1 MKKSSLLKT
10 KQTRDKQLKTEKL
23 NKQLL
28 IELEEKERLLQG
40 VLAHNK
46 FKGINVIKA
55 TSKNYSSSTA
65 FAVWSDWHLE
75 ENVDPKKVNGLNS
88 FNLGIAKDR
97 VSNCAINTVKLLKRQ
112 STGEKIDALYI
123 CLLGDFISG
132 NIHEELLQNCS
143 LPPIKASLFARD
155 LLKSSIQYVFD
166 NTDIPVRVICLV
178 GNHPRITKK
187 IFVSQEQENS
197 LEYFMY
203 NYLANDFEGLQRLKF
218 EIATGYHHY
227 LNIYDY
233 VVRLHHGHSVSY
245 GGGVGGLTIPL
256 NKKIQIWNY
265 TKRADYDVLGHFHQF
280 LDGGSFIVNGS
291 LIGYNA
297 YAIRIGAKFEPPR
310 QAFFLINS
318 QHGKSIVAPIFL

>member
-1 MKKSSLLKT
+1 MKKSSLLKD
-10 KQTRDKQLKTEKL
+10 KQTKDKQLKTEKQ

-28 IELEEKERLLQG
+28 LELEDKDRLLAG
-40 VLAHNK
+40 VLAHQK
-46 FKGINVIKA
+46 FKGVNIIKA
-55 TSKNYSSSTA
+55 QNKHISSSTA

-75 ENVDPKKVNGLNS
+75 ETVNPDKVNGLNS
-88 FNLGIAKDR
+88 FNLSIAKER
-97 VSNCAINTVKLLKRQ
+97 VNTCAVNTVKLLKRQ
-112 STGEKIDALYI
+112 SNGEKIDALYI

-132 NIHEELLQNCS
+132 NIHEELLQGCS

-155 LLKSSIQYVFD
+155 LLKSSIEYVFQ
-166 NTDIPVRVICLV
+166 NTDIPIRVICLV

-187 IFVSQEQENS
+187 IFVSHEQENS

-203 NYLANDFEGLQRLKF
+203 HFLAKDFDGLERLKF

-227 LNIYDY
+227 LQIYDCI
-233 VVRLHHGHSVSY
+233 VRLHHGHSVNY
-245 GGGVGGLTIPL
+245 YGGVGGLTIPL

-265 TKRADYDVLGHFHQF
+265 TKRADIDVLGHFHQF

-297 YAIRIGAKFEPPR
+297 YAIRIGGKYEPPR
-310 QAFFLINS
+310 QAFFMINS
-318 QHGKSIVAPIFL
+318 KYGKSIVAPIFL